1 MKYCYNCGNQLIDD
15 ANFCPLCGHPQT
27 NQSQFSQNYSHPP
40 NNAVD
45 GMLTKI
51 SERIK
56 TNGIIWIVVGAL
68 QIVLGLFANW
78 YFLAVGILN
87 LISALQDIN
96 YSGKILQNPSGI
108 VANALP
114 LVRPIISLIYNLVI
128 GGIMGIA
135 GSVYYFVAVRGFII
149 ENKQHF
155 IDLEQNYNNQ

>member
-1 MKYCYNCGNQLIDD
+1 
-15 ANFCPLCGHPQT
+15 
-27 NQSQFSQNYSHPP
+27 
-40 NNAVD
+40 
-45 GMLTKI
+45 MLTKI